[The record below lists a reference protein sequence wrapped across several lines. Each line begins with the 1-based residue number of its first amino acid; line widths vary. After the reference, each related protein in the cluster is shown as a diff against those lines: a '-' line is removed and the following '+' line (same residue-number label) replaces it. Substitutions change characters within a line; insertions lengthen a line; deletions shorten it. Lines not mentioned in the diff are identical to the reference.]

1 MEYVTVAENCR
12 LPNRTRF
19 LQFFFFLYISSPK
32 SQAIIITHRSRRY
45 RRQKKWKW
53 QRCLESCVVSS
64 CVRKSSLP
72 SHWHTTRI
80 TYTTLV
86 SYSFHAP
93 AQQNIS
99 HYLALILPWKTRL
112 KMPWEMWLFHSLRP
126 TSRAPRRKI
135 IFIRFFVGFTAPRF
149 TFHAR
154 LVSYFSI
161 NTPFWVTGVYNPA
174 APPYDDAVNTSSLR
188 KTFDPAIYCEPQPNV
203 LPLFTWHTRK
213 SLIICTCSMQI
224 FAHLHMA
231 LFITHMADGII
242 SFWISS
248 FFALRDY
255 FTLCGAGYGRRACQ
269 RQTKVIKKPI
279 YIMECEKWIGRD
291 WIDEEKCV
299 CACMNEKKNEC
310 LKDKVTTRS
319 THTTTNLGLCATITL
334 LQGAGKSPHGHTVC
348 EVISSI

>member
-1 MEYVTVAENCR
+1 MFVSPYHDVCAPPIAAQSLQSWTGKLKWLIDR
-12 LPNRTRF
+12 QNRIRKCGEQKYKKRKKTNRNKTF
-19 LQFFFFLYISSPK
+19 ARQWNTSQLRKIAVCPIERDFFSFFFLYISSPK

-72 SHWHTTRI
+72 SHSHTTRI

-99 HYLALILPWKTRL
+99 HYLALILPWKTRS

-203 LPLFTWHTRK
+203 LPLFAWHTRK

-248 FFALRDY
+248 FFALCEIISPCVEQD
-255 FTLCGAGYGRRACQ
+255 TGDGRA
-269 RQTKVIKKPI
+269 
-279 YIMECEKWIGRD
+279 
-291 WIDEEKCV
+291 
-299 CACMNEKKNEC
+299 
-310 LKDKVTTRS
+310 KDRRR
-319 THTTTNLGLCATITL
+319 L
-334 LQGAGKSPHGHTVC
+334 
-348 EVISSI
+348 